1 MPRAVILTSHPDD
14 YQTICTHLTELT
26 EETHPQGTI
35 YELGQFS
42 ANGQTWEVAIAEID
56 NSNTNA
62 ASEAERAI
70 SHFKPDVIFLVSSA
84 TGIKDVS
91 LGHVVVANKI
101 YGYESGKAENE
112 FLPRPE
118 VQEPSYQLQARAIA
132 ARRKPD
138 WRRRLPPEISNQ
150 DPSVILAPIASG
162 EKEVA
167 SEQADI
173 LKFLRSKY
181 GDAVAVENLGFGFLK
196 AVAANE
202 NVFGLT
208 VHGICRLIN
217 DNPDRGIQTNSRA
230 IGTQNAI
237 AFTFE
242 ILAKYKTDYAGT
254 TERVRGVV
262 SYGITP
268 DDLLAEIG
276 QRVEAAAICGSSSL
290 IGERHQRI
298 DYAQTLIKQGQF
310 NQAVQ
315 YLESLKA
322 ELWYQLDDILKYR
335 LLTNLGMAKL
345 GLDESSDAAAAK
357 FLEARQ
363 YNPQDDTA
371 LALAAMGYVFQQD
384 YSNAENFIEKAL
396 QKNPAN
402 ALAYS
407 LRVRIASVTESI
419 ESVLE
424 QIPPPYHECLDVLVA
439 VGEAA
444 LKRGLYE
451 KAEECWQAALNNN
464 NGSSMD
470 SVKAFLGVALMEPI
484 TQNYPLIAAGQ
495 LLEFQK
501 HSLERA
507 VSLFT
512 EVLGGIYVNPNDLS
526 HLKFTALVNR
536 AGTLRLL
543 GQYDEAI
550 RDIEMALMT
559 KNEEPHLIKQRALLA
574 HEKGNEEEAYS
585 YVQQILLSPKTPEA
599 SLLAATFLMALKR
612 VKKAEDILD
621 QFLQTDSPEDLKL
634 EAKRLKFDLFLE
646 RDDRKNAGDILQQV
660 NNEDPESVFTLIQNI
675 RWQKYIGS
683 EENIPALVERAKE
696 ALASQSFTHGQ
707 IILAEVLYSL
717 NYYRDAAEVYERF
730 VDKTLNTG
738 LSRQLLKA
746 HYLAGN
752 YKDALNLCQQLL
764 HKYDALPTI
773 SEIAASIY
781 GDIGDMDNAR
791 QVCED
796 YLKIFPDNVVM
807 QLLLAE
813 VHYATG
819 KYEKLDRFLD
829 SKPSI
834 ERLKLVSL
842 KKLAELY
849 KVRGRI
855 DSFLEVIYE
864 MRHCFYNDGQV
875 HAFYQI
881 SYLEATKIQ
890 PGIQNFNTVKD
901 GCGVLLRSN
910 FGKEQWYI
918 LEERSDANFSHNEL
932 NSSQSLYQ
940 DLIGKHIGEEVV
952 LVEDNFGRNTLRI
965 LAITDKYCAA
975 GQQSFSVL
983 ENQANIKGFRIVP
996 VTMEGDSP
1004 SSTCVQQFIEGLKQ
1018 HQENFNLIKS
1028 EYVSG
1033 KLPLGAVAILINRN
1047 PIELWQILA
1056 FGESPF
1062 IHAWSNFQQEKF
1074 EDALITLQKGGLIV
1088 IDPISLV
1095 TIHHLG
1101 VADDVVRLLGKF
1113 GISQSTIDL
1122 FQAKLDTAQGLQ
1134 GEGFT
1139 TFGVEDGQCI
1149 KQEVTS
1155 EQIARERT
1163 FFGRIINWVR
1173 ENCFVLPCQR
1183 KLDLNHDE
1191 RTKLYELIDAA
1202 FIDTMLIAREP
1213 GRILYSDD
1221 RWLRWY
1227 AGADL
1232 SVPGVWTQVVLRYC
1246 LIQQNTNESLYRKA
1260 TLELAI
1266 RGYRYTII
1274 DAKTLMEAVRLT
1286 EGQLKPIYAL
1296 ALKALADANTS
1307 LEYAASVAADFLRQL
1322 YLDLDVVITHTQLI
1336 DPRDA
1341 LVFELL
1347 KILTAKRSATTFVQE
1362 LKRAIQERFKIIPLQ
1377 EQQVQRA
1384 IDAWFD
1390 SQLFIT

>member
-1 MPRAVILTSHPDD
+1 MPRAVILTSCPDD

-56 NSNTNA
+56 NSNTSA

-70 SHFKPDVIFLVSSA
+70 SHFKPDVIFLVSGA

-91 LGHVVVANKI
+91 LGHVVVANKV

-118 VQEPSYQLQARAIA
+118 AQKPSYQLQERAKA

-138 WRRRLPPEISNQ
+138 WRHRLPPEISNQ

-167 SEQADI
+167 SERADL
-173 LKFLRSKY
+173 LKFLRSNY

-217 DNPDRGIQTNSRA
+217 DNPDGGIQTNSRA
-230 IGTQNAI
+230 IGSQNAI

-262 SYGITP
+262 LYDITS

-276 QRVEAAAICGSSSL
+276 QRVEAAAICGSSNL
-290 IGERHQRI
+290 IDERHKRI

-315 YLESLKA
+315 YLERLKT

-345 GLDESSDAAAAK
+345 GLDESNNTAAAK
-357 FLEARQ
+357 FLEAQQ

-384 YSNAENFIEKAL
+384 YSKAENFIKKAL
-396 QKNPAN
+396 HKNPAN

-424 QIPPPYHECLDVLVA
+424 QIPPAYHECPDVLVA
-439 VGEAA
+439 IGEAA

-451 KAEECWQAALNNN
+451 KAEEYWQAALNNN

-495 LLEFQK
+495 LLESQK

-512 EVLGGIYVNPNDLS
+512 EVLGGTHVNPNDLS

-550 RDIEMALMT
+550 RDIEIALMT

-574 HEKGNEEEAYS
+574 HEKGNEEEAHS
-585 YVQQILLSPKTPEA
+585 YVQQILSSPKTPEA

-612 VKKAEDILD
+612 LKEAEDILN
-621 QFLQTDSPEDLKL
+621 QFLQTDSPEDLKW

-646 RDDRKNAGDILQQV
+646 RDDRKNAEDILQQL

-675 RWQKYIGS
+675 RWQNYIGS

-730 VDKTLNTG
+730 VDKTLNTR

-746 HYLAGN
+746 HYWAGN

-764 HKYDALPTI
+764 YKYDALPTI

-796 YLKIFPDNVVM
+796 YLKFFPDNVAI
-807 QLLLAE
+807 QLLLAG

-834 ERLKLVSL
+834 ESLNLVDL
-842 KKLAELY
+842 KKLAQLY
-849 KVRGRI
+849 KIRGRI

-864 MRHCFYNDGQV
+864 IRHRFYNDGQV

-890 PGIQNFNTVKD
+890 SGIQNFNTVKD

-910 FGKEQWYI
+910 FGKEKWYI
-918 LEERSDANFSHNEL
+918 LEERWDANVSHNEL

-940 DLIGKHIGEEVV
+940 DLIGKNIGEEVV
-952 LVEDNFGRNTLRI
+952 LVENNFGRNTLRI

-983 ENQANIKGFRIVP
+983 ENQTNIKGFMMVP
-996 VTMEGDSP
+996 VPMEGDSL
-1004 SSTCVQQFIEGLKQ
+1004 SSNWVQQFIEGLKQ
-1018 HQENFNLIKS
+1018 HQEDFNLIKS

-1033 KLPLGAVAILINRN
+1033 KVPFGAVAILVNRN

-1062 IHAWSNFQQEKF
+1062 IHAWSNYQQEKF
-1074 EDALITLQKGGLIV
+1074 EDALITLQKGELIV

-1095 TIHHLG
+1095 TLHHLG

-1113 GISQSTIDL
+1113 GIAQSTIDR

-1139 TFGVEDGQCI
+1139 TLGIEDGQCI
-1149 KQEVTS
+1149 KQEVSS
-1155 EQIARERT
+1155 EQIDREKT

-1183 KLDLNHDE
+1183 KLDINHDK
-1191 RTKLYELIDAA
+1191 RTKLYKFIDAV
-1202 FIDTMLIAREP
+1202 FIDTMLIAGEP

-1221 RWLRWY
+1221 QWLRWY

-1246 LIQQNTNESLYRKA
+1246 LIQQNTNESLYHKA

-1286 EGQLKPIYAL
+1286 KWQLKPIYTL
-1296 ALKALADANTS
+1296 ALKSLADTNIS

-1322 YLDLDVVITHTQLI
+1322 YLDVVITHTQLI

-1341 LVFELL
+1341 LVFEML
-1347 KILTAKRSATTFVQE
+1347 KILTEKRSATIFVQE
-1362 LKRAIQERFKIIPLQ
+1362 LERAIQERFHVIPLQ
-1377 EQQVQRA
+1377 QQEVKRV
-1384 IDAWFD
+1384 INAWFN
-1390 SQLFIT
+1390 SQSFIT

>member
-1 MPRAVILTSHPDD
+1 MPLAVILTSHPDD
-14 YQTICTHLTELT
+14 YQAIRVHLTHLA
-26 EETHPQGTI
+26 EETHSQGTV

-42 ANGQTWEVAIAEID
+42 TNGQTWEVAIAEID
-56 NSNTNA
+56 NSNTRA

-70 SHFKPDVIFLVSSA
+70 SHFKPDVIFLVSGA

-91 LGHVVVANKI
+91 LGDVVVATKV
-101 YGYESGKAENE
+101 YGYELGRAENK

-118 VQEPSYQLQARAIA
+118 TQKPSYPLESRAKA
-132 ARRKPD
+132 ERRHPH
-138 WRRRLPPEISNQ
+138 WRNRLSPEISNSS
-150 DPSVILAPIASG
+150 PSVLLAPIASG

-167 SEQADI
+167 DEQADL
-173 LKFLRSKY
+173 LKFLRSQY
-181 GDAVAVENLGFGFLK
+181 SDAVAVENLGFGFLK
-196 AVAANE
+196 AVDANQ
-202 NVFGLT
+202 NVLALT

-217 DNPDRGIQTNSRA
+217 DNPDQGIQTNSRA
-230 IGTQNAI
+230 IGAQNAI

-242 ILAKYKTDYAGT
+242 ILAKYKIDYAGT

-268 DDLLAEIG
+268 DDLLAEIVQG
-276 QRVEAAAICGSSSL
+276 VEAAAICGSSSL
-290 IGERHQRI
+290 IDERHKRI

-315 YLESLKA
+315 YLERLKT

-357 FLEARQ
+357 FVEARQ

-424 QIPPPYHECLDVLVA
+424 QIPPAYHECPDVLVA
-439 VGEAA
+439 LGEAA

-451 KAEECWQAALNNN
+451 KAEEWWQAALNNN

-470 SVKAFLGVALMEPI
+470 SVKAFMGVALMEPI
-484 TQNYPLIAAGQ
+484 TQNYPLIDAGQ
-495 LLEFQK
+495 LLDSQK

-507 VSLFT
+507 FSLFT
-512 EVLGGIYVNPNDLS
+512 EVLGGTYVNPNDLS
-526 HLKFTALVNR
+526 HIKFTALVNR

-550 RDIEMALMT
+550 RDIEIALMT
-559 KNEEPHLIKQRALLA
+559 KNKEPYLIKQRALLA
-574 HEKGNEEEAYS
+574 HEKGNKEEAYS
-585 YVQQILLSPKTPEA
+585 YVQQILLSPETPEA
-599 SLLAATFLMALKR
+599 SLLAATFLMELKR
-612 VKKAEDILD
+612 VKEAEDILN
-621 QFLQTDSPEDLKL
+621 QFLQTDSPEDLKRK
-634 EAKRLKFDLFLE
+634 AKHLKFDLFLG
-646 RDDRKNAGDILQQV
+646 RDDRKNAEDILQQV
-660 NNEDPESVFTLIQNI
+660 KNEDPESVFTLIQNI

-683 EENIPALVERAKE
+683 EENIPALVEQAKA
-696 ALASQSFTHGQ
+696 ALFSKSSTHAQ

-730 VDKTLNTG
+730 VDKTLNTA

-764 HKYDALPTI
+764 DKYGVLQTI
-773 SEIAASIY
+773 SEIATSIY

-834 ERLKLVSL
+834 ESLKLVDL
-842 KKLAELY
+842 KKIAQLY
-849 KVRGRI
+849 KIRGRI

-864 MRHCFYNDGQV
+864 MRHCFYNDVQV
-875 HAFYQI
+875 HVFYQI
-881 SYLEATKIQ
+881 SYLEATNIP

-901 GCGVLLRSN
+901 GCGVLLRNN

-975 GQQSFSVL
+975 GKQSFSVL
-983 ENQANIKGFRIVP
+983 ENQTNIKGFRMVP
-996 VTMEGDSP
+996 VPMEGDSP
-1004 SSTCVQQFIEGLKQ
+1004 SSNWVQQFMEGLKQ
-1018 HQENFNLIKS
+1018 HQEDFNLIKS

-1033 KLPLGAVAILINRN
+1033 KLPFGAVAILVNRN

-1056 FGESPF
+1056 FGASPF

-1074 EDALITLQKGGLIV
+1074 DDALITLQKGGLIV

-1095 TIHHLG
+1095 TLHYLG

-1113 GISQSTIDL
+1113 GIAQSTIDL

-1139 TFGVEDGQCI
+1139 TFGVEDGQGI

-1155 EQIARERT
+1155 EQIGQERT
-1163 FFGRIINWVR
+1163 FFDQIIKWVR
-1173 ENCFVLPCQR
+1173 ENCFVLPCLR
-1183 KLDLNHDE
+1183 KLDINHDE
-1191 RTKLYELIDAA
+1191 RTELYELINAV

-1221 RWLRWY
+1221 QWLRWY
-1227 AGADL
+1227 AGADS
-1232 SVPGVWTQVVLRYC
+1232 SVPGVWTQVVLKYC

-1260 TLELAI
+1260 ILLLANL
-1266 RGYRYTII
+1266 GYRYTII
-1274 DAKTLMEAVRLT
+1274 DAKILMEAVRLT
-1286 EGQLKPIYAL
+1286 EWKLQPIYAS
-1296 ALKALADANTS
+1296 ALKALADKNTT
-1307 LEYAASVAADFLRQL
+1307 LGYAVSVAADFLRQL
-1322 YLDLDVVITHTQLI
+1322 YLDVVITHTQLI
-1336 DPRDA
+1336 DPRDD
-1341 LVFELL
+1341 LVFEML
-1347 KILTAKRSATTFVQE
+1347 KILTEKRSATIFVQE

>member
-14 YQTICTHLTELT
+14 YQTICSHLTELT
-26 EETHPQGTI
+26 EETHPQGTV

-56 NSNTNA
+56 NSNTSA

-70 SHFKPDVIFLVSSA
+70 SHFKPDVIFLVSGA

-91 LGHVVVANKI
+91 LGHVVVANKV

-118 VQEPSYQLQARAIA
+118 AQKPSYQLQARAKA
-132 ARRKPD
+132 ERKKPD
-138 WRRRLPPEISNQ
+138 WRHRLPPEISSQ

-162 EKEVA
+162 DKEAA
-167 SEQADI
+167 SEQADL
-173 LKFLRSKY
+173 LKFLRSQY
-181 GDAVAVENLGFGFLK
+181 DDAVAVENLGFGFLK

-202 NVFGLT
+202 KVSALT

-217 DNPDRGIQTNSRA
+217 DNPDLGIQTNPRA
-230 IGTQNAI
+230 IGAQNAI

-242 ILAKYKTDYAGT
+242 ILAKYKTDNAGT
-254 TERVRGVV
+254 TERLQGVM
-262 SYGITP
+262 SYGITT
-268 DDLLAEIG
+268 DDLLAGIG
-276 QRVEAAAICGSSSL
+276 KQVKEAVNGGSSSL
-290 IGERHQRI
+290 IDERHKRI
-298 DYAQTLIKQGQF
+298 DHAQTLIQQGQF

-315 YLESLKA
+315 YLEMLKA

-357 FLEARQ
+357 FVEAQQ
-363 YNPQDDTA
+363 YNPQDDAA
-371 LALAAMGYVFQQD
+371 LALAAMGYVFQKD
-384 YSNAENFIEKAL
+384 YPNAEKFIETAL

-407 LRVRIASVTESI
+407 LRVRIASITESI

-424 QIPPPYHECLDVLVA
+424 QIPPAYHECPDVLVA
-439 VGEAA
+439 LGEAA

-451 KAEECWQAALNNN
+451 KAEKWWQAALNNN

-470 SVKAFLGVALMEPI
+470 SVKAFLGVTLMEPV

-495 LLEFQK
+495 LLDSQK

-512 EVLGGIYVNPNDLS
+512 EVLGGTYVNPNYLS
-526 HLKFTALVNR
+526 HIKFTALVNR

-550 RDIEMALMT
+550 RDIEIALMT
-559 KNEEPHLIKQRALLA
+559 KNEEPYLIKQRALLA

-585 YVQQILLSPKTPEA
+585 YVQQILWSPETPEA
-599 SLLAATFLMALKR
+599 SLLAATFLVALKR
-612 VKKAEDILD
+612 VKEAEDILN
-621 QFLQTDSPEDLKL
+621 QFLQTDSPEDLKRK
-634 EAKRLKFDLFLE
+634 AKHLKFDLFLE
-646 RDDRKNAGDILQQV
+646 RADRKNAGDILQQI
-660 NNEDPESVFTLIQNI
+660 NNEDPESVFTLIQKI

-683 EENIPALVERAKE
+683 EENIPALVEQAKE
-696 ALASQSFTHGQ
+696 ALASQSFTHDQ

-717 NYYRDAAEVYERF
+717 NFYRDAAEVYERF
-730 VDKTLNTG
+730 VDKTLNTA

-764 HKYDALPTI
+764 DKYGVLPTI
-773 SEIAASIY
+773 SEIATSIY
-781 GDIGDMDNAR
+781 CDIGDMDRAR
-791 QVCED
+791 QTCEN
-796 YLKIFPDNVVM
+796 YLKIFPENVEM
-807 QLLLAE
+807 QLLLAA

-819 KYEKLDRFLD
+819 KYEELDRFLD
-829 SKPSI
+829 SRPSI
-834 ERLKLVSL
+834 KTLKLANI
-842 KKLAELY
+842 KKLAQFY
-849 KVRGRI
+849 KVRDRI
-855 DSFLEVIYE
+855 DSFFEVIYE

-890 PGIQNFNTVKD
+890 SGIQNFETVKD
-901 GCGVLLRSN
+901 GCGVLLRNN

-918 LEERSDANFSHNEL
+918 LEERSDANLSHNEL

-952 LVEDNFGRNTLRI
+952 QVEDNFGCNTLRI
-965 LAITDKYCAA
+965 VAITDKYCAA
-975 GQQSFSVL
+975 GQQSFSLL
-983 ENQANIKGFRIVP
+983 ENQTNIKGFRMVP
-996 VTMEGDSP
+996 VPMEGDSP
-1004 SSTCVQQFIEGLKQ
+1004 SSNWVQQFIEGLKQ
-1018 HQENFNLIKS
+1018 HQEDFNLIKS

-1033 KLPLGAVAILINRN
+1033 KFPFGAVAILVNRN
-1047 PIELWQILA
+1047 PIELWQILG
-1056 FGESPF
+1056 FGTSPF
-1062 IHAWSNFQQEKF
+1062 IHAWSNFQYEKF

-1095 TIHHLG
+1095 TLHHLG

-1113 GISQSTIDL
+1113 GIAQSTIDL
-1122 FQAKLDTAQGLQ
+1122 FQAKLDIAQGLQ

-1139 TFGVEDGQCI
+1139 IFGVEDGQGI

-1155 EQIARERT
+1155 EQIAQERT
-1163 FFGRIINWVR
+1163 FFGRIIKWVR
-1173 ENCFVLPCQR
+1173 ENCFVLPCHR
-1183 KLDLNHDE
+1183 KLDINHDE
-1191 RTKLYELIDAA
+1191 RTKLYESIDAV
-1202 FIDTMLIAREP
+1202 FIDTMLIAGEP

-1221 RWLRWY
+1221 QWLRWY
-1227 AGADL
+1227 AGADS

-1260 TLELAI
+1260 TLGLAI
-1266 RGYRYTII
+1266 LGYRYTII
-1274 DAKTLMEAVRLT
+1274 DAKILMEAVRLT
-1286 EGQLKPIYAL
+1286 EWQLQPIYAL
-1296 ALKALADANTS
+1296 ALKALADPNTR
-1307 LEYAASVAADFLRQL
+1307 EYAVAVAADFLRQL
-1322 YLDLDVVITHTQLI
+1322 YLDAIITHTQLI
-1336 DPRDA
+1336 DPRDV
-1341 LVFELL
+1341 LVFEML
-1347 KILTAKRSATTFVQE
+1347 KILTEQYSATTFTQE
-1362 LKRAIQERFKIIPLQ
+1362 LKRAIQERFQVIPLQ
-1377 EQQVQRA
+1377 QQEVQRV
-1384 IDAWFD
+1384 INTWLI
-1390 SQLFIT
+1390 SQSFIT

>member
-1 MPRAVILTSHPDD
+1 MPSAVILTALPVE
-14 YQTICTHLTELT
+14 YMAVRTHIADLR
-26 EETHPQGTI
+26 EEMHPQGTI
-35 YELGQFS
+35 YERGKFV
-42 ANGQTWEVAIAEID
+42 ANATSWEVGIVEVGAG
-56 NSNTNA
+56 NA
-62 ASEAERAI
+62 SAGVEAERAI
-70 SHFKPDVIFLVSSA
+70 AYFNPSVILFVGVA
-84 TGIKDVS
+84 GGIKDVAI
-91 LGHVVVANKI
+91 GDVVAATKV
-101 YGYESGKAENE
+101 YGYESGKAK
-112 FLPRPE
+112 LKLQPRPDVGLSTYSLIQRSRAE
-118 VQEPSYQLQARAIA
+118 SKKSDWLQ
-132 ARRKPD
+132 
-138 WRRRLPPEISNQ
+138 RLTSAPEST
-150 DPSVILAPIASG
+150 PRVFVAPIAAG
-162 EKEVA
+162 EKVIA
-167 SEQADI
+167 SSKSNVF
-173 LKFLRSKY
+173 KFIQLNY
-181 GDAVAVENLGFGFLK
+181 GDAVAVEMEGRGLLQ
-196 AVAANE
+196 AAHANHQ
-202 NVFGLT
+202 VSAL
-208 VHGICRLIN
+208 VI
-217 DNPDRGIQTNSRA
+217 RGISDLIDGKSEADAGGSQEMAAR
-230 IGTQNAI
+230 NAS
-237 AFTFE
+237 AFAFE
-242 ILAKYKTDYAGT
+242 ILAKYKTDYAGA

-268 DDLLAEIG
+268 DDLLAEIV
-276 QRVEAAAICGSSSL
+276 QRVEAAAICGSSTL
-290 IGERHQRI
+290 IDERHKRI

-315 YLESLKA
+315 YLERLKT

-357 FLEARQ
+357 FVEARQ

-424 QIPPPYHECLDVLVA
+424 QIPPAYHECPDVLVA
-439 VGEAA
+439 LGEAA

-451 KAEECWQAALNNN
+451 KAEEWWQAALNNN

-484 TQNYPLIAAGQ
+484 TQNYPLIDAGQ
-495 LLEFQK
+495 LLDSQK

-507 VSLFT
+507 FSLFT
-512 EVLGGIYVNPNDLS
+512 EVLGGTYVNPNDLS
-526 HLKFTALVNR
+526 HIKFTALVNR

-550 RDIEMALMT
+550 RDIEIALMT
-559 KNEEPHLIKQRALLA
+559 KNEEPYLIKQRALLA
-574 HEKGNEEEAYS
+574 YEKGNEEEAYS
-585 YVQQILLSPKTPEA
+585 YVQQILLSPETPEA
-599 SLLAATFLMALKR
+599 SLLAATFLMTLKR
-612 VKKAEDILD
+612 VKEAEDILN
-621 QFLQTDSPEDLKL
+621 QFLQTDSPEDLKRK
-634 EAKRLKFDLFLE
+634 AKHLKFDLFLE
-646 RDDRKNAGDILQQV
+646 RADHKNAGDILQQI
-660 NNEDPESVFTLIQNI
+660 NNEDPESVFTLIQKI

-683 EENIPALVERAKE
+683 EQNIPALVGQAKE
-696 ALASQSFTHGQ
+696 ALASQSFTHDQ

-717 NYYRDAAEVYERF
+717 NFYRDAAEVYERF
-730 VDKTLNTG
+730 VDKTLNTA

-764 HKYDALPTI
+764 DKYGVLPTI

-781 GDIGDMDNAR
+781 CDIGDMDRAR
-791 QVCED
+791 QTCEN
-796 YLKIFPDNVVM
+796 YLKIFPENVEM
-807 QLLLAE
+807 QLLLAA

-829 SKPSI
+829 SRPSS
-834 ERLKLVSL
+834 ENLKLVNL
-842 KKLAELY
+842 KKLAKLY

-881 SYLEATKIQ
+881 SYLEATKIL
-890 PGIQNFNTVKD
+890 PGIQNFNKVKD
-901 GCGVLLRSN
+901 GCGVLLRNN

-975 GQQSFSVL
+975 GKQSFSVL
-983 ENQANIKGFRIVP
+983 ENQTNIKGFRMVP
-996 VTMEGDSP
+996 VPMEGDSL
-1004 SSTCVQQFIEGLKQ
+1004 SSNWVQQFIEGLKQ
-1018 HQENFNLIKS
+1018 HQEDFNLIKS

-1033 KLPLGAVAILINRN
+1033 KFPFGTVAILVNRN

-1056 FGESPF
+1056 FGSSPF

-1074 EDALITLQKGGLIV
+1074 EDALITLQKGGLII

-1095 TIHHLG
+1095 TLHHLG
-1101 VADDVVRLLGKF
+1101 VADDVVKLLGKF
-1113 GISQSTIDL
+1113 GIAQSTIDL

-1163 FFGRIINWVR
+1163 FFERIINWVR

-1183 KLDLNHDE
+1183 KLDLNHDD
-1191 RTKLYELIDAA
+1191 RTQLYELIDAV
-1202 FIDTMLIAREP
+1202 FIDTMLIAGEP

-1221 RWLRWY
+1221 QWLRWY

-1232 SVPGVWTQVVLRYC
+1232 RVPGVWTQVVLRYC
-1246 LIQQNTNESLYRKA
+1246 LIQQNINESLYHKA
-1260 TLELAI
+1260 ILELAS
-1266 RGYRYTII
+1266 RGYTYTLI

-1286 EGQLKPIYAL
+1286 EWQLRPIYAL
-1296 ALKALADANTS
+1296 ALKALADANTR
-1307 LEYAASVAADFLRQL
+1307 EYAVSVAADFLRQL
-1322 YLDLDVVITHTQLI
+1322 YLDVIITHTQLI

-1347 KILTAKRSATTFVQE
+1347 KILTAKRSATTFVHE